1 MLKEVILI
9 LYGIFY
15 HCIRKFDQKL
25 CSGRMFIGKNDR
37 IRKQNLKERL
47 KTLNDIQKVQYIKN
61 EKLGL
66 T

>member
-1 MLKEVILI
+1 M
-9 LYGIFY
+9 
-15 HCIRKFDQKL
+15 
-25 CSGRMFIGKNDR
+25 IGENDR

-47 KTLNDIQKVQYIKN
+47 KTLNDIRKVQYIKN